1 MIQPNILIDRQPK
14 VTLIYAMTGN
24 YPTYNLNDNFDGKLS
39 EFVDDIF
46 QKGFNKFEKE
56 FHNIDSFVCT
66 VLNESGER
74 GDHNLRLSSK
84 KLYLLEAIS
93 FKIYDELNRDDFNKA
108 KDTLIIMPDCLSV
121 HNPECEKVETEYG
134 DVCKRCKVTCPAHK
148 IIELATKYKAKA
160 IFSKRKLTEQIKYF
174 SDKSGDMGVIG
185 IACIMMLAMGMR
197 TAQEISIPARGVL
210 LNYTG
215 CDHWNDKPFGSDFTI
230 SSLESILK
238 EKQDARNKN
247 T

>member
-1 MIQPNILIDRQPK
+1 MVANF
-14 VTLIYAMTGN
+14 
-24 YPTYNLNDNFDGKLS
+24 PTYKLNDDFNDKLS

-46 QKGFNKFEKE
+46 NSGFNKFEKE
-56 FHNIDSFVCT
+56 FKNIDSFVCS

-74 GDHNLRLSSK
+74 DDHNLRSSPK
-84 KLYLLEAIS
+84 KLYLIEAIS
-93 FKIYDELNRDDFNKA
+93 FKVYDELNREAFNKT
-108 KDTLIIMPDCLSV
+108 KDTLIIMPDCLSI

-134 DVCKRCKVTCPAHK
+134 DVCKRCMITCSTHMIVEVA
-148 IIELATKYKAKA
+148 AKYKAKA
-160 IFSKRKLTEQIKYF
+160 IFSKRKLTEQIKHF
-174 SDKSGDMGVIG
+174 SEKSGDIGVIG

-197 TAQEISIPARGVL
+197 TAQEVSVPARGVL

-215 CDHWNDKPFGSDFTI
+215 CDHWNDQPFDSDFTF

-238 EKQDARNKN
+238 EKQDVRNKN